1 MIPVMRS
8 DEDLKKWLRR
18 LALGVSATPLVFSAG
33 CGRRE
38 VPLVVEPNASVIVS
52 KDFRDA
58 GNDAGFDAG
67 VFDAGR
73 PDAGELEDA
82 GSDAGTFDAGMYNV
96 IWGCF
101 GSAYTSSGQVV
112 VYDGGGLAD
121 PQWCELECPDFGA
134 GLDGCQTEEMND
146 LICWYQ
152 FCGIGRLTHGVTPR
166 GCAKTALGSELA
178 NMAAHEAGAALAFA
192 QLSRELDRHG
202 VHRSLTRGAR
212 RAAREEVR
220 HAQLV
225 GGLARAHGGSFSVT
239 PARDTQRS
247 LEDIALENAAEGCV
261 RETLGALIGL
271 HQSRHASDPAVR
283 SVMAQVTSDELGH
296 SVWSH
301 ALAKHLE
308 SQLSLPARRRV
319 RETRAAAL
327 ENAMTELSSEPNR
340 AISTQLGLPDA
351 ERVQTLGLALGDA

>member
-1 MIPVMRS
+1 MRS

-18 LALGVSATPLVFSAG
+18 LALGVSATPLVFSVG

-52 KDFRDA
+52 RDFRDA
-58 GNDAGFDAG
+58 GSDAGFDAG

-82 GSDAGTFDAGMYNV
+82 GADAGMMFNV
-96 IWGCF
+96 IWGC
-101 GSAYTSSGQVV
+101 GGYAVTSSGRSVT
-112 VYDGGGLAD
+112 YDGGGLAD
-121 PQWCELECPDFGA
+121 PQLCTTDCPDFGA
-134 GLDGCQTEEMND
+134 MIESCQVEEVND

-152 FCGIGRLTHGVTPR
+152 FCGIGRLTNGVTPR
-166 GCAKTALGSELA
+166 GCANSALGSELA

-192 QLSRELDRHG
+192 QLTRELERHG

-225 GGLARAHGGSFSVT
+225 GGLARAHGGRFSVT

-283 SVMAQVTSDELGH
+283 SVMVQVSADELGH

-301 ALAKHLE
+301 ALAKHLD

-319 RETRAAAL
+319 REARAAAL

-340 AISTQLGLPDA
+340 AIGAQLGLPDA
-351 ERVQTLGLALGDA
+351 ERVHTLGLALSEAS